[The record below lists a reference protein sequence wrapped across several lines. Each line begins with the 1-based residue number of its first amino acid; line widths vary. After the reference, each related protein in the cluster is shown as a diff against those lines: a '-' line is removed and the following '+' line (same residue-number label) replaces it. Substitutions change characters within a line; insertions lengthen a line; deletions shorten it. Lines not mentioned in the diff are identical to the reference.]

1 MCSVCAITLGVCVFR
16 LFFFLAAQ
24 FDFSITFQPHKW
36 VPCTIH
42 RIYKPYFLA
51 NFFIKNGSQDTIY
64 TFKNYFII
72 VFSVFSC
79 IQIDPIQIWLFNHFS
94 ATQVGPVYCLRNLQT
109 LLFSNFFIK
118 NGSHNTIYTFKNY
131 FTIVFSVFNCIQIDP
146 QELYYKYP
154 VRIKINKKYHKEF
167 TVTHNG
173 SRNKKYTC

>member
-1 MCSVCAITLGVCVFR
+1 MIVILITYIMCAFGLRNYVGCLRFQTF
-16 LFFFLAAQ
+16 FFFLAAQ

-64 TFKNYFII
+64 TFKNYFTI

-131 FTIVFSVFNCIQIDP
+131 FTIVFSVFSFQ
-146 QELYYKYP
+146 
-154 VRIKINKKYHKEF
+154 F
-167 TVTHNG
+167 STVF
-173 SRNKKYTC
+173 K